1 MIDLLLRLF
10 VKDYR
15 NVKDDKVREKYGL
28 LGSFFGLISNLLLF
42 LAKIVIGAM
51 MGLFS
56 IIADSVNNLSDFG
69 NNALSIF
76 GIKVANKKPDMEHPF
91 GHQRMEYIIS
101 LVISCVIIA
110 LGCIMIYQGG
120 MDLVAFIRSMMES
133 GKPVLSDIGYQE
145 YVVTL
150 IILSLAIFV
159 KVLQS
164 LLYYG
169 LGKRIDSI
177 QLKALGRDALNDV
190 ISTSTVII
198 GVIITYFT
206 HYSVDFAFTIFVA
219 ILVIWSG
226 IGILKQSAEILIGE
240 KPSRETIHALVD
252 LVLHHEGVLG
262 IHDLTMHSYGQVL
275 FAVIHVEVDAKKDV
289 MVSHALCDTIERDA
303 YEKLRINLT
312 VHMDPILIDDPDTR
326 KYKAAVLEA
335 IQTFPEKLTM
345 HDFRILS
352 APDYVNI
359 IFDLVVPPDLDDDKG
374 HEKIET
380 YLGKQVHGFDG
391 KALYFVIHYDDSISD
406 FLFDSKEEK
415 ADV

>member
-1 MIDLLLRLF
+1 MTNLLLRLF

-15 NVKDDKVREKYGL
+15 NVQDANVREKYGL
-28 LGSFFGLISNLLLF
+28 LGSFFGLVSNLILF
-42 LAKIVIGAM
+42 LGKIAIGFM

-56 IIADSVNNLSDFG
+56 VIADSVNNLSDFG

-110 LGCIMIYQGG
+110 LGCIMLYQGA
-120 MDLVAFIRSMMES
+120 MDLVAFVKSMIDT
-133 GKPVLSDIGYQE
+133 GKPVEAEIPYVE
-145 YVVTL
+145 YVATL
-150 IILSLAIFV
+150 VVLSLAILI

-164 LLYYG
+164 RLYYS

-206 HYSVDFAFTIFVA
+206 NYSVDFAFTIFVA
-219 ILVIWSG
+219 ILVVMSG
-226 IGILKQSAEILIGE
+226 VGILKQSAEILIGE
-240 KPSRETIHALVD
+240 KPSADKIHALVN
-252 LVLHHEGVLG
+252 LVISHDGVLG
-262 IHDLTMHSYGQVL
+262 VHDLTMHAYGQIL

-289 MVSHALCDTIERDA
+289 MVSHALCDGIEREA
-303 YEKLRINLT
+303 LQKLDINLT
-312 VHMDPILIDDPDTR
+312 VHMDPILIDDPDTE
-326 KYKAAVLEA
+326 KYRQEIEKA
-335 IQTFPEKLTM
+335 IQEYPKPLRF

-352 APDYVNI
+352 APDYVNL
-359 IFDLVVPPDLDDDKG
+359 IFDLVVPPELDDEKG
-374 HEKIET
+374 HEAIRN
-380 YLGKQVHGFDG
+380 YLLDHVLGIDG
-391 KALYFVIHYDDSISD
+391 KKIYLVISFDDSMTD
-406 FLFDSKEEK
+406 FLSDSSDATLES
-415 ADV
+415 